1 MIAKRKKR
9 VLQKTITVHLRFLY
23 FYHLCFLRGT
33 RTGNS
38 VLSHSSLKLD
48 TAIGK
53 PCGMRRDAQANQI
66 KFKRKLRR
74 QVQVQSCKSDWTALV
89 LSQNGLCKMLTDN
102 VYVLDET
109 SDAKPA
115 PIIHL
120 DASHRKPKDYHDF
133 FFTGFSKAV
142 KTKSGVQ
149 GRHERKA
156 RCKLC
161 ITSNSPNGK
170 QVKATDS
177 YANLTQ
183 NYAA

>member
-1 MIAKRKKR
+1 M
-9 VLQKTITVHLRFLY
+9 
-23 FYHLCFLRGT
+23 
-33 RTGNS
+33 
-38 VLSHSSLKLD
+38 
-48 TAIGK
+48 
-53 PCGMRRDAQANQI
+53 
-66 KFKRKLRR
+66 
-74 QVQVQSCKSDWTALV
+74 
-89 LSQNGLCKMLTDN
+89 SQNGLCKMLTDN

-149 GRHERKA
+149 GRHEMKA

-170 QVKATDS
+170 KVKATDS
-177 YANLTQ
+177 YTNLTQ
-183 NYAA
+183 NYASESSLTVMMMMLTSDEIKVSLMCFSSSKTVGF

>member
-1 MIAKRKKR
+1 
-9 VLQKTITVHLRFLY
+9 
-23 FYHLCFLRGT
+23 
-33 RTGNS
+33 
-38 VLSHSSLKLD
+38 
-48 TAIGK
+48 
-53 PCGMRRDAQANQI
+53 MRNAAWRASQSNQI
-66 KFKRKLRR
+66 QA
-74 QVQVQSCKSDWTALV
+74 QVAASGASSELQVRPTWTTLV

-149 GRHERKA
+149 GRHEIKVH
-156 RCKLC
+156 CKLW
-161 ITSNSPNGK
+161 ITSNSSNGK
-170 QVKATDS
+170 KVKATDS
-177 YANLTQ
+177 YTNLTQ
-183 NYAA
+183 NYASESSLTLMMMKLTSDEIKVSLMCFSSLKTVGFWKTVEI

>member
-1 MIAKRKKR
+1 
-9 VLQKTITVHLRFLY
+9 
-23 FYHLCFLRGT
+23 
-33 RTGNS
+33 
-38 VLSHSSLKLD
+38 
-48 TAIGK
+48 
-53 PCGMRRDAQANQI
+53 
-66 KFKRKLRR
+66 
-74 QVQVQSCKSDWTALV
+74 
-89 LSQNGLCKMLTDN
+89 MLTDN

-149 GRHERKA
+149 GRHEMKA

-170 QVKATDS
+170 EVKATDS
-177 YANLTQ
+177 YTNLTQ
-183 NYAA
+183 NYASDSNLTVMMMMMLTSDEIKYP

>member
-1 MIAKRKKR
+1 
-9 VLQKTITVHLRFLY
+9 
-23 FYHLCFLRGT
+23 
-33 RTGNS
+33 
-38 VLSHSSLKLD
+38 
-48 TAIGK
+48 
-53 PCGMRRDAQANQI
+53 
-66 KFKRKLRR
+66 
-74 QVQVQSCKSDWTALV
+74 
-89 LSQNGLCKMLTDN
+89 MLTDN

-149 GRHERKA
+149 GRHEMKA
-156 RCKLC
+156 RRKLY

-170 QVKATDS
+170 EVKATDS
-177 YANLTQ
+177 
-183 NYAA
+183 

>member
-1 MIAKRKKR
+1 
-9 VLQKTITVHLRFLY
+9 
-23 FYHLCFLRGT
+23 
-33 RTGNS
+33 
-38 VLSHSSLKLD
+38 
-48 TAIGK
+48 
-53 PCGMRRDAQANQI
+53 MRCASQSNQI
-66 KFKRKLRR
+66 QA
-74 QVQVQSCKSDWTALV
+74 QVAASGASSELQVRPTWTTLV

-149 GRHERKA
+149 GRHEMKA
-156 RCKLC
+156 RC
-161 ITSNSPNGK
+161 TE
-170 QVKATDS
+170 
-177 YANLTQ
+177 
-183 NYAA
+183 

>member
-1 MIAKRKKR
+1 M
-9 VLQKTITVHLRFLY
+9 
-23 FYHLCFLRGT
+23 
-33 RTGNS
+33 
-38 VLSHSSLKLD
+38 LSHSFLKLD
-48 TAIGK
+48 TAIVK
-53 PCGMRRDAQANQI
+53 PCEMRRDAQANHI
-66 KFKRKLRR
+66 KFKRRLQR
-74 QVQVQSCKSDWTALV
+74 QVQVRPTWTTLA

-149 GRHERKA
+149 GRHEMKA

-170 QVKATDS
+170 EVNATDS

-183 NYAA
+183 NYASENSLTLMMMMLTSDEIKVFLTSFSSLKTVGF